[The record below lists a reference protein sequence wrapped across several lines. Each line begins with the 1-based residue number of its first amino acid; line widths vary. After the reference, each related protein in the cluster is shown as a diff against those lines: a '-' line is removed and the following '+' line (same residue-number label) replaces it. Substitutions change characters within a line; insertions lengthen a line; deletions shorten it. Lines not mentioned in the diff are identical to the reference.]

1 MENKDIL
8 TMTTK
13 EKVREFMKNP
23 TEETSNCVKIAKKL
37 KKHVVYIRELRRD
50 ILKENSKEVGEW
62 F

>member
-1 MENKDIL
+1 
-8 TMTTK
+8 MTTK